1 MRYRYRTGCDTVA
14 VMSYTFAQTAQA
26 TGKALIS
33 RDIRSGRISATR
45 NDHGSVTIDPV
56 ALHRVR
62 PPISRSNGL
71 GNSVAMVQSNTQPG
85 RAAAAAG
92 FEQREIGL
100 LRVGIAEKDSRIAE
114 LQADKEDLPCR
125 HDQATALLT
134 DRRTKAASRTS
145 VWSRFPAWW
154 RPR

>member
-14 VMSYTFAQTAQA
+14 VMSYTLAPAAPA

-56 ALHRVR
+56 ALQRVR

-71 GNSVAMVQSNTQPG
+71 GNRVATVESNTQPG
-85 RAAAAAG
+85 STAAAAG

-100 LRVGIAEKDSRIAE
+100 LRVVIAEKGSRIPE
-114 LQADKEDLPCR
+114 LQADKEDLPCL
-125 HDQATALLT
+125 DQATALLT

>member
-14 VMSYTFAQTAQA
+14 VMSYTLRAAQA

-33 RDIRSGRISATR
+33 SDIRSGRISAMR
-45 NDHGSVTIDPV
+45 NDDGSVTIDPV

-62 PPISRSNGL
+62 LLISRSNGL
-71 GNSVAMVQSNTQPG
+71 GNGVATVQSNTQPG
-85 RAAAAAG
+85 RTAAAAG

-100 LRVGIAEKDSRIAE
+100 LRAVISEKGSRIAE

-125 HDQATALLT
+125 LDQATALLT
-134 DRRTKAASRTS
+134 DRRTKTASRTS
-145 VWSRFPAWW
+145 VWSRSPAWW

>member
-1 MRYRYRTGCDTVA
+1 
-14 VMSYTFAQTAQA
+14 MSYTLAQAAQA

-33 RDIRSGRISATR
+33 RDIRSGRISTRR
-45 NDHGSVTIDPV
+45 NDDGSVTIDPV

-62 PPISRSNGL
+62 PPISRSNGP
-71 GNSVAMVQSNTQPG
+71 GKGVATVQSHTQSG
-85 RAAAAAG
+85 RTAPAAG

-100 LRVGIAEKDSRIAE
+100 LRAVIAEKGSRIAE
-114 LQADKEDLPCR
+114 LHADKEDLPCR
-125 HDQATALLT
+125 LDQATALLT

-145 VWSRFPAWW
+145 VWSPFPAWW